1 MQNTSQK
8 NWKWGLFYYNKED
21 QRVFVE
27 KPNPNYGI
35 TLNFAHPKAYLAL
48 FLAVLFFGFIIYMIT
63 KKAS

>member
-1 MQNTSQK
+1 MQGTSKK
-8 NWKWGLFYYNKED
+8 NWKFGLFYFNKED

-35 TLNFAHPKAYLAL
+35 TLNFANPKAYVALLLA
-48 FLAVLFFGFIIYMIT
+48 ALFFGFIVYMIT

>member
-1 MQNTSQK
+1 MHNTSQK

-27 KPNPNYGI
+27 KPNPNHGI
-35 TLNFAHPKAYLAL
+35 TLNFAHPKPYLTLL
-48 FLAVLFFGFIIYMIT
+48 FAAFFFGFIIYMIT